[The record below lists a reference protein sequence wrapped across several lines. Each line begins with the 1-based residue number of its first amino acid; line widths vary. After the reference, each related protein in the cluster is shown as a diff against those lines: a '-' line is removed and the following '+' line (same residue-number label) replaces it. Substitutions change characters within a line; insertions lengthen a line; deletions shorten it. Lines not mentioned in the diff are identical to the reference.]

1 MTTNDNLENI
11 CTCRLQY
18 MLNQKEKK
26 HAIALEMARSL
37 GFESLDDFNTI
48 VNKDNFEPSL
58 AFLRLNRINIMK
70 VFKERRLQNRLK
82 KTLKLKDCI
91 RIFRSICRDT
101 AVRRSVYTKKLNCVI
116 NGKKTSKYVYK
127 LMR

>member
-1 MTTNDNLENI
+1 MPNL
-11 CTCRLQY
+11 
-18 MLNQKEKK
+18 KEKK
-26 HAIALEMARSL
+26 YAIALEMATSL
-37 GFESLDDFNTI
+37 GFDSLDDFDTI
-48 VNKDNFEPSL
+48 VNKDNFKQSL
-58 AFLRLNRINIMK
+58 AFIRLNRTNIIK

-82 KTLKLKDCI
+82 KRLKLKDCI

-116 NGKKTSKYVYK
+116 DGKKTSEYVYQ